1 MQRFLSL
8 IAAGPGLLIAAC
20 LVAQPIPRNLQ
31 FDVASLRPSKPG
43 NDRQG
48 YGIRPLPGGQSY
60 EAWNCP
66 IKVMLMAAYRVK
78 AEQIVGGPMWIA
90 DERFDMMAKA
100 ERSSNPEELHAMLV
114 NMLVDRLNLKFHK
127 EKREMP
133 MYALT
138 ADKGGPKMTSH
149 DSANAGDVWIDVN
162 VTGATK
168 VAMKSTYSPMDY
180 FAFRLGTMLDRPVV
194 DLTGLK
200 GGYDFTL
207 EYTQDLP
214 PGLNPNALLNGA
226 PVDTSG
232 PNIFAAVKRQ
242 LGLALKA
249 QHGLVDVLVID
260 HADRPADN

>member
-1 MQRFLSL
+1 
-8 IAAGPGLLIAAC
+8 
-20 LVAQPIPRNLQ
+20 
-31 FDVASLRPSKPG
+31 
-43 NDRQG
+43 
-48 YGIRPLPGGQSY
+48 
-60 EAWNCP
+60 
-66 IKVMLMAAYRVK
+66 
-78 AEQIVGGPMWIA
+78 
-90 DERFDMMAKA
+90 
-100 ERSSNPEELHAMLV
+100 
-114 NMLVDRLNLKFHK
+114 
-127 EKREMP
+127 
-133 MYALT
+133 
-138 ADKGGPKMTSH
+138 
-149 DSANAGDVWIDVN
+149 
-162 VTGATK
+162 
-168 VAMKSTYSPMDY
+168 MDY